1 RYAEVGIS
9 GSSSSI
15 MLTPDQSLLTGTDT
29 VYPVYIDPV
38 YRDES
43 RTAWAMIA
51 SDYPN
56 EEYWKWTGSQGV
68 GSYNGGA
75 TKKRQFFRVPTSYYR
90 GKDIL
95 SAEFAVTV
103 AYNWYHDNHA
113 TGYDI

>member
-1 RYAEVGIS
+1 GS
-9 GSSSSI
+9 GAPRVVRFVPTRRASD
-15 MLTPDQSLLTGTDT
+15 L
-29 VYPVYIDPV
+29 
-38 YRDES
+38 
-43 RTAWAMIA
+43 MIA

-103 AYNWYHDNHA
+103 AYNWYNDNHA
-113 TGYDI
+113 DRKSTRLNSSHVKKTYAD